1 MAINK
6 ILDLIEIMAGNIFM
20 SLERKNET
28 ITIWD
33 GFAVNFVSFVARL

>member
-1 MAINK
+1 MAIHK
-6 ILDLIEIMAGNIFM
+6 ILDLIEITAGKIFL
-20 SLERKNET
+20 SLERTNET